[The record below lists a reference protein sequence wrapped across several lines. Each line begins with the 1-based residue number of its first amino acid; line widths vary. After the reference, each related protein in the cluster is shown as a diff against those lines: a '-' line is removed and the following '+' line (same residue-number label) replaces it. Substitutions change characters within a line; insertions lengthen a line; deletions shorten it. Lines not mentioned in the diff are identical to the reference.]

1 MSSVAMRSIVLLSGG
16 LDSTVALAAAT
27 RRGTVRLALTFD
39 YGQRAS
45 EREIE
50 AARAMCDRLGVDHEV
65 VRLPWLAQMT
75 RTALVNRD
83 APLPAPDSL
92 SGRPPEAGMASA
104 AAVWVPNRN
113 AVFVSIGA
121 AYAEA
126 GGCDAVVCG
135 FNAEEGATFPDNSE
149 AFVGAANRA
158 LAYSTRTGVRIVAP
172 TQALCKSEIVRL
184 GRELDAPLDLAFVDP
199 PYAEARKWS
208 WDGVT
213 RTVFAPL
220 GAHLAGGGLVVLR
233 LPAKT
238 DPPQRLGPLAIA
250 RSKRYGDMTLV
261 FLRRLE
267 EGE

>member
-1 MSSVAMRSIVLLSGG
+1 MDSGAMRSIVLLSGG

-27 RRGTVRLALTFD
+27 QQGTVRLTLTFD

-50 AARAMCDRLGVDHEV
+50 AARAMCKRIGVDHEV
-65 VRLPWLAQMT
+65 VQLPWLAQMT

-83 APLPAPDSL
+83 APMPRPDSL
-92 SGRPPEAGMASA
+92 RGHPEAGAESA

-126 GGCDAVVCG
+126 EGCDAVVCG

-149 AFVGAANRA
+149 AFVGAANCA

-172 TQALCKSEIVRL
+172 TQALCKSEIVRM
-184 GRELDAPLDLAFVDP
+184 GRELDAPLDLV
-199 PYAEARKWS
+199 WS
-208 WDGVT
+208 CYE
-213 RTVFAPL
+213 
-220 GAHLAGGGLVVLR
+220 GGPEHCLRCESCLR
-233 LPAKT
+233 LRRAFEEAGESVP
-238 DPPQRLGPLAIA
+238 RG
-250 RSKRYGDMTLV
+250 
-261 FLRRLE
+261 LR
-267 EGE
+267 